1 MPSRLNPESLRER
14 IEAEYTARGDQLGW
28 RLLYSPEKVVDGAE
42 IAFIG
47 LNPGGDHA
55 PPEHEDFA
63 MPGGSAYVEE
73 SWAGHPPGRSPLQRQ
88 VHALFDALDV
98 APERV
103 LAGNLVPFRAPSWD
117 DLAEP
122 REAIRFGTELWRD
135 ILAAAQPRLIV
146 TMGQAAGDAVS
157 RLLGSHETLRIGV
170 GWGSVTARR
179 HERDGV
185 ALVVLPHLSRFAII
199 GRPASEPALAKLFAG
214 DWRNRTDRRI

>member
-1 MPSRLNPESLRER
+1 MAGRLNRGSLRAR
-14 IEAEYTARGDQLGW
+14 IEAAYAARGDRLGW
-28 RLLYSPEKVVDGAE
+28 RLLYSPDAVLDGAE
-42 IAFIG
+42 VAFIG

-55 PPEHEDFA
+55 PPEHADFA

-73 SWAGHPPGRSPLQRQ
+73 SWAGHPAGRSPLQRQ
-88 VHALFDALDV
+88 VCALFDALDV

-117 DLAEP
+117 ELAEP
-122 REAIRFGTELWRD
+122 RAAIRFGSELWCD
-135 ILAAAQPRLIV
+135 ILGAAQPRLIV
-146 TMGQAAGDAVS
+146 TMGRAAGDAVS
-157 RLLGSHETLRIGV
+157 RLLGAHETLRIGV

-199 GRPASEPALAKLFAG
+199 GRRESEPALAKLFAG
-214 DWRNRTDRRI
+214 HWRNPPRARI